1 MSFGGLASGGR
12 FGGFPMLEESPVV
25 RSVGKK
31 RMREEADLGDG
42 VSAEE

>member
-1 MSFGGLASGGR
+1 MGLGGPMGAGR
-12 FGGFPMLEESPVV
+12 SSGFPMLEESPVV
-25 RSVGKK
+25 RSAGKK